1 MDKASLR
8 KLYRQMRNDLPP
20 SQIRTLQKQLELQFS
35 SFNLSSISVIHVFL
49 PIAKQTE
56 VNTWPLIESLWA
68 VNKTVIASTT
78 DFDTKVMRHWRIEAN
93 TSYHNNNYG
102 IPEPI
107 TQDEVFSDQIN
118 MVLVPLL
125 SFDTYGHR
133 VGYGQ
138 GFYDRFLASCRDDC
152 RFVGLSYFEVGPKI
166 EGLSEHDIR
175 LDQCITPKEVYNF

>member
-1 MDKASLR
+1 MDKAALR
-8 KLYRQMRNDLPP
+8 KRYRQKRNDLPP
-20 SQIRTLQKQLELQFS
+20 SQIKTLQRKLEQQFS
-35 SFNLSSISVIHVFL
+35 SFDLSSISVIHVFL
-49 PIAKQTE
+49 PITKQAE

-68 VNKTVIASTT
+68 GQKTVVTSTT
-78 DFDTKVMRHWRIEAN
+78 DFDTMIMRHWRIEAN
-93 TSYHNNNYG
+93 TSYQNNNYG

-107 TQDEVFSDQIN
+107 AQDEVLSNQID

>member
-1 MDKASLR
+1 MDKAALR
-8 KLYRQMRNDLPP
+8 TLYRQKRNALLP
-20 SQIRTLQKQLELQFS
+20 SQIKMLQKQLELQFS
-35 SFNLSSISVIHVFL
+35 SFDLSSISVIHVFL
-49 PIAKQTE
+49 SITKQAE
-56 VNTWPLIESLWA
+56 VNTWPLIETFWA
-68 VNKTVIASTT
+68 VNKTVVASTT
-78 DFDTKVMRHWRIEAN
+78 DFDTMIMRHWRIEVN
-93 TSYHNNNYG
+93 TSYQNNNYG
-102 IPEPI
+102 IPEPV
-107 TQDEVFSDQIN
+107 TQDEVLSDQID

-175 LDQCITPKEVYNF
+175 LHHCITPKEVYNF